1 VDPSPALELPADLPA
16 GLTLPSTVAG
26 TTVHEI
32 VVKKSRFITRVAH
45 VASVEA
51 ADEVV
56 AAVRKEY
63 WDARHSCVALV
74 VGQRADRQ
82 RSSDDGEPSGTA
94 GVPMLEV
101 LRQRGLTDVVAVVTR
116 YFGGVLLGAG
126 GLVRAY
132 STSVSEALDRAV
144 VVSREPRVEVAVET
158 DHVTAGR
165 LENVVREWCHVHRA
179 IVDPPAYGAAVVLTV
194 RLRPRDLGSFEQL
207 VAAETSGTALP
218 EVRGWHVTDIPAL
231 P

>member
-16 GLTLPSTVAG
+16 GLTLPSTVVG

-45 VASVEA
+45 VVSVEA

-144 VVSREPRVEVAVET
+144 VVRREPRVEVAVET

>member
-1 VDPSPALELPADLPA
+1 MDPSPALELPADLPA
-16 GLTLPSTVAG
+16 GLTLPSTVVG

-45 VASVEA
+45 VVSVEA

-144 VVSREPRVEVAVET
+144 VVRREPRVEVAVET

>member
-1 VDPSPALELPADLPA
+1 MDPSPALELPADLPA
-16 GLTLPSTVAG
+16 GLTLPSTVVG

-45 VASVEA
+45 VVSVEA

-132 STSVSEALDRAV
+132 STSVSVAVDRAV
-144 VVSREPRVEVAVET
+144 VVRREPRVEVAVET

>member
-1 VDPSPALELPADLPA
+1 MDPSPALELPADLPA
-16 GLTLPSTVAG
+16 GLTLPSTVVG

-45 VASVEA
+45 VVSVEA

>member
-1 VDPSPALELPADLPA
+1 MDPSPALELPADLPV
-16 GLTLPSTVAG
+16 GLTLPSTVDG

-32 VVKKSRFITRVAH
+32 VVKRSRFITRVAH

-158 DHVTAGR
+158 DHVSAGR

-194 RLRPRDLGSFEQL
+194 RLRPRDLRSFEQL

>member
-1 VDPSPALELPADLPA
+1 MDPTSRLELPADLPT
-16 GLTLPSTVAG
+16 GDVLPSTVEG

-32 VVKKSRFITRVAH
+32 VVKKSRFIARATHVESVEEADAV
-45 VASVEA
+45 VASV
-51 ADEVV
+51 
-56 AAVRKEY
+56 RKEL

-101 LRQRGLTDVVAVVTR
+101 LRHRDLTDVVVVVTR

-132 STSVSEALDRAV
+132 STSASEVLDRARIV
-144 VVSREPRVEVAVET
+144 GREARVEVALET
-158 DHVTAGR
+158 DHATAGR
-165 LENVVREWCHVHRA
+165 LENVVREWCHVRRA
-179 IVDPPAYGAAVVLTV
+179 TFEAPEYGAGVVLTV
-194 RLRPRDLGSFEQL
+194 RLRPKDLASYDQL
-207 VAAETSGTALP
+207 VASETSGATVP
-218 EVRGWHVTDIPAL
+218 VVRGWQVSDVPAA

>member
-1 VDPSPALELPADLPA
+1 MDPSPALELPADLPA
-16 GLTLPSTVAG
+16 GLTLPSTVVG

-132 STSVSEALDRAV
+132 STSVSEAVDRAV

>member
-1 VDPSPALELPADLPA
+1 MDPSPALELPADLPA
-16 GLTLPSTVAG
+16 GLTLPSTVVG

-45 VASVEA
+45 VVSVEA

-132 STSVSEALDRAV
+132 STSVSEAVDRAV

-179 IVDPPAYGAAVVLTV
+179 IVDPPAYGAAVVLTL

>member
-1 VDPSPALELPADLPA
+1 MDPSPALELPADLPA
-16 GLTLPSTVAG
+16 GLTLPSTVVG